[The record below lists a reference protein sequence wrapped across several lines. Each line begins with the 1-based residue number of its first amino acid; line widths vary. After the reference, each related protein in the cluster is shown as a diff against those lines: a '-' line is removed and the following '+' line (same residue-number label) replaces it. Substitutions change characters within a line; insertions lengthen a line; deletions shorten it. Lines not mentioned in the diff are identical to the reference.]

1 MADFFDGAALVLEET
16 DYIDPCPIGTVARE
30 VASTNDRLRGTANAV
45 FVSWVEAASEM
56 FENEGLTDS
65 DAVDLAT
72 TVVAAL
78 EGGFILARTR
88 RDGDLLRV
96 IGRRIRVL
104 VAATL
109 AAATRAPEANTP
121 GY

>member
-1 MADFFDGAALVLEET
+1 
-16 DYIDPCPIGTVARE
+16 
-30 VASTNDRLRGTANAV
+30 
-45 FVSWVEAASEM
+45 
-56 FENEGLTDS
+56 
-65 DAVDLAT
+65 LAT

-109 AAATRAPEANTP
+109 AAATQAPEANTP